1 METFKQWLQ
10 RLTLA
15 EKDKLVAAAGT
26 SRGYLYLL
34 SNGHRRASAEAAG
47 KLEAASD
54 LLDSVRE
61 GNVPQLYRGQVCDA
75 CRHCPYHP
83 KMD

>member
-1 METFKQWLQ
+1 MESFKAWLQ

-15 EKDKLVAAAGT
+15 EKDQLVAAAGT

-54 LLDSVRE
+54 ALARVTAGD
-61 GNVPQLYRGQVCDA
+61 VPPLYRGQVCDA
-75 CRHCPYHP
+75 CRRCPYHP
-83 KMD
+83 VRE